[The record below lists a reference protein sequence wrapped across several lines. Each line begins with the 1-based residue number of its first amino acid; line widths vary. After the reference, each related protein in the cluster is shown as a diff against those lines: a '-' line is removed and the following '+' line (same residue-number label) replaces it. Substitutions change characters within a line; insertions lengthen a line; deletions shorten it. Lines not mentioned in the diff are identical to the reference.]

1 VGTAWSQERGA
12 WSQAEERLDERRESG
27 VLATAEP
34 ASRSAAKTGRLTRP
48 TDTVGEAGDGSP
60 RRPNRQL
67 EELSEATKLTQP
79 TDRETALTQMGED
92 LSERLA
98 ADRPY
103 AECFVLSDLRTKRWL
118 ANQLS
123 P

>member
-1 VGTAWSQERGA
+1 MHAKFAKGAEDGIRG
-12 WSQAEERLDERRESG
+12 RRCGNFSHSR
-27 VLATAEP
+27 VCEP
-34 ASRSAAKTGRLTRP
+34 KRS
-48 TDTVGEAGDGSP
+48 EDGS
-60 RRPNRQL
+60 L
-67 EELSEATKLTQP
+67 DATKLTQP

-103 AECFVLSDLRTKRWL
+103 AEYFVLSDLRTKRWL